1 MWWLVHASCRDIK
14 WLECSV
20 DNLTSWLSRIV
31 VILGLRVRI
40 IHDIIILN
48 LFLALSLQGDDIGC
62 HHGIW
67 VWRNRNTAVIIL
79 GLLKQT
85 EKRPFILLQFF
96 QLIQFSLHAI
106 EILIHE
112 IIYMFDLHWLFQLYL
127 LAVSLLHHFLV
138 QSILNQFYFL
148 SFGLHLLIFG
158 RLLILVNFYEC
169 LNLLHTTSKLFKE
182 GVLTQSLA

>member
-127 LAVSLLHHFLV
+127 LAVEQNGFFAPSFFSSEYFKSVLFFVFWLASVNLWPFVDFGQFLWM
-138 QSILNQFYFL
+138 F
-148 SFGLHLLIFG
+148 
-158 RLLILVNFYEC
+158 E
-169 LNLLHTTSKLFKE
+169 
-182 GVLTQSLA
+182 LASHYL